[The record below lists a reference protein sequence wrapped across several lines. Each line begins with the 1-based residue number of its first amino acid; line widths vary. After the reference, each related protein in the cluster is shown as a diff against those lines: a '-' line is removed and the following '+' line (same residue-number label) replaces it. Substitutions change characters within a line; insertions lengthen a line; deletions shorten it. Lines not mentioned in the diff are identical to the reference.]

1 MYLYIYKYVY
11 VYTHIHISKSYI
23 YSLHQKLTQH
33 YKSTILQL
41 VNRGILYRFKNEK

>member
-1 MYLYIYKYVY
+1 MYMYIHTYIYLS
-11 VYTHIHISKSYI
+11 H

-33 YKSTILQL
+33 CKSTILPL